1 MKNKLIKVIITG
13 GPGSG
18 KTTII
23 NELKSIGYRVIPE
36 SANIII
42 GMYKIKPSAYRQRR
56 IQENQIFLENLIQNE
71 SGIFFLDQGL
81 IDINVYNKLNKC
93 NSVDKKIIYKLE
105 YYNKVFVL
113 DNLDRK
119 YYPNNREESYIK
131 SKKINKKI
139 ISEYHNYGFE
149 IIKVK
154 KDTIENRIKF
164 IINNLKKY

>member
-1 MKNKLIKVIITG
+1 MKNRLKKIIITG

-23 NELKSIGYRVIPE
+23 NRLKKMGYRIIPE
-36 SANIII
+36 SANIMI
-42 GMYKIKPSAYRQRR
+42 GMYKIKPSAYRQRK
-56 IQENQIFLENLIQNE
+56 IQENQIFLENLIQEE

-81 IDINVYNKLNKC
+81 IDIDVYNRLNKC
-93 NSVDKKIIYKLE
+93 KSVDKKIIYKSE

-113 DNLDRK
+113 DNLNKK
-119 YYPNNREESYIK
+119 YYPDNREESYTL

-139 ISEYHNYGFE
+139 IQEYNNYGFE

-154 KDTIENRIKF
+154 KETINNRVKF
-164 IINNLKKY
+164 IINNI